1 MRQKFAIGTVQF
13 GLQYGVANTQGKVSM
28 AEIRGILSVGRQLG
42 VDTLDT
48 AIAYGDSESCLGEA
62 GVAAWQVVTK
72 LPPLPV
78 NLADIGAWVDS
89 QIRISLQRLR
99 LPSLSAVLLHRST
112 DIIGP
117 HALAYQS
124 ALHQLKQDGLC
135 QAVGV
140 SIYAPGDLDA
150 IWAHPGGWRPDLVQ
164 APFNVLDRR
173 LITSGW
179 MQRLHQ
185 AGVRLHTRSA
195 FLQGL
200 LLMPSQ
206 KRPAWFVPWAG
217 VLDAWHAWCAAQQI
231 SPLQAALQF
240 ACSYSEVERI
250 VLGFDTA
257 LQLQEVA
264 ACAKFPAVAVPAEFS
279 SGDVNLIDPSRWKL
293 A

>member
-1 MRQKFAIGTVQF
+1 MRHKLAIGTVQF
-13 GLQYGVANTQGKVSM
+13 GLQYGVANTQGKVPM
-28 AEIRGILSVGRQLG
+28 AEVRNILSVGRQLG
-42 VDTLDT
+42 VHTLDT
-48 AIAYGDSESCLGEA
+48 AIAYGDSESCLGEV
-62 GVAAWQVVTK
+62 GVTAWQVVTK
-72 LPPLPV
+72 LPPLPAD
-78 NLADIGAWVDS
+78 LADIPGWVDF
-89 QIRISLQRLR
+89 QIRNSLQRLR
-99 LPSLSAVLLHRST
+99 LPSVSAVLLHRST

-124 ALHQLKQDGLC
+124 ALHKLKQEGLC

-140 SIYAPGDLDA
+140 SIYAPDDLDA
-150 IWAHPGGWRPDLVQ
+150 IWAHPTGWRPDLVQ

-173 LITSGW
+173 IITSGW

-200 LLMPSQ
+200 LLMPAQ
-206 KRPAWFVPWAG
+206 NRPAWFASWAG
-217 VLDAWHAWCAAQQI
+217 MLDAWQTWCAEQQI

-240 ACSYSEVERI
+240 ACGYSDVERV

-257 LQLQEVA
+257 LQLREVA
-264 ACAKFPAVAVPAEFS
+264 ACAQLPAVAVPAEFS
-279 SGDVNLIDPSRWKL
+279 SSDVNLIDPSRWKL